1 MPGKVPPLIWLILAL
16 QSPEYTGPL
25 PLEVKRNL
33 QEEELRVGDRRPLV
47 QDLQTGRNP
56 TIVATF

>member
-25 PLEVKRNL
+25 PLAVKRNL
-33 QEEELRVGDRRPLV
+33 QEEELRVGDRGPWLKTYK
-47 QDLQTGRNP
+47 QDEIPQL
-56 TIVATF
+56 